1 MIYLAYIS
9 SPIILLAR
17 SVVEL
22 EGVQPI
28 QAVIVLL
35 GFMSMCI
42 LHVHVFCYIFRP
54 MLYRQTAITGSK
66 RPTKIFGYITA
77 MMETFSQLASALVP
91 APSEGGGEEG
101 GGKDGE
107 GGSSD
112 YMYVYT

>member
-1 MIYLAYIS
+1 MIDPAYIS

-54 MLYRQTAITGSK
+54 MLYRQTAIAGSK

-91 APSEGGGEEG
+91 AASEGGGRG